1 MIIRSSVSVGY
12 SLPPHFLP
20 PNSRLASRKPFSV
33 SAQSGAIKNDQ
44 CALSYPYPPPTTVYF
59 KEAMKEILVVLLL
72 LKAQTLKVC
81 SQPYQADADGNCL
94 NSTTEYLLEGS
105 NLCCKKCPPGQRQ
118 TQKCSETTETVC
130 ERCPTGLFMETWNY
144 APNCFPCTKCKE
156 KKGVQEA
163 QVCSSTERSR
173 CVCQP
178 GMFCLMDFDAP
189 FCTACSRYKHCQ
201 RGEGV
206 SEPGTANTNVRCK
219 RCPSGTFS
227 DSVSNTQPCLPH
239 TDCNGR
245 VVVRKGNA
253 TSDNVCEAQASA
265 PPARPAVVTR
275 RPRHERA
282 FAATSAAAATSDSEA
297 PRGQT
302 ETTLSI
308 NTSYS
313 RPEILPAPGAVS
325 GATLGEAARFNPKVD
340 VNENCDRVDKLVRDY
355 LVETDLNYSMVPS
368 PEHQILLQKGETCSD
383 HSRGSDS
390 TDALTQTDGS
400 SSQESIEP
408 LRSTV
413 AFRQLS
419 VPSDPMTLLPHTEA
433 AALQPNVPARWTSQ
447 PTSPQVTSPVTT
459 SPHVNVN
466 ITFHIENRSNGT
478 LSVPPTDLMQVDSE
492 LPFGEEEESFSIPH
506 QEAGK
511 PPLMSVQ
518 ESYSCRA

>member
-325 GATLGEAARFNPKVD
+325 GATLGAAIAGVMGLLLFFIAIVLIFICKPVCNKGTCIHILKKGEREVVVVFCFVEKLWLHLNDYLSFEVLFNFLSTSLSFFIFLYLAQVHVAFFAGEAARFNPKVD
-340 VNENCDRVDKLVRDY
+340 VNENCDRVDKNIRFCCR
-355 LVETDLNYSMVPS
+355 
-368 PEHQILLQKGETCSD
+368 KGKLAAT
-383 HSRGSDS
+383 
-390 TDALTQTDGS
+390 
-400 SSQESIEP
+400 
-408 LRSTV
+408 TV
-413 AFRQLS
+413 GA
-419 VPSDPMTLLPHTEA
+419 VTAPTL
-433 AALQPNVPARWTSQ
+433 
-447 PTSPQVTSPVTT
+447 
-459 SPHVNVN
+459 
-466 ITFHIENRSNGT
+466 
-478 LSVPPTDLMQVDSE
+478 
-492 LPFGEEEESFSIPH
+492 
-506 QEAGK
+506 
-511 PPLMSVQ
+511 
-518 ESYSCRA
+518 